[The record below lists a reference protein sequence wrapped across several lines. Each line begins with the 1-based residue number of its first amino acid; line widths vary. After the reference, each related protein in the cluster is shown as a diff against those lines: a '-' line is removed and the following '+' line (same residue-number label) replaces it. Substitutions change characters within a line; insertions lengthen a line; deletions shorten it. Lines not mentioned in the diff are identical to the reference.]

1 MKRHVN
7 FINERGR
14 KIRLEVRKHLLEGS
28 DVKGVTYVLT
38 GPHSTTEQTM
48 TRVEAHL
55 LASLLAEQMGYSL
68 VPSPRTGRSNLRPR
82 RMLTRRAS

>member
-1 MKRHVN
+1 MSLHVN

-14 KIRLEVRKHLLEGS
+14 KIHLEVRRHLLEGT

-48 TRVEAHL
+48 THDEAYL
-55 LASLLAEQMGYSL
+55 LASLIAEQLGYSL
-68 VPSPRTGRSNLRPR
+68 APTSLPVKSAPLLRPLPR
-82 RMLTRRAS
+82 SPE